1 MGRPIIL
8 HSSHDALLTLTDSL
22 SKTGI
27 GLPWR
32 PKVTC
37 QPSPQTTS
45 LVPGDSSTTLPSSS
59 MRNIRNVTVGWG
71 GGARLMRRSLGYECN
86 HQRNLKTMRSVK
98 SNALSLRRATWNR
111 ICLCDALMICA
122 TLGLYPSVIISRADF
137 FRCVSLGLRP

>member
-22 SKTGI
+22 GKTGI

-32 PKVTC
+32 PRVTC

-71 GGARLMRRSLGYECN
+71 GGGRLMGRSLGYECN
-86 HQRNLKTMRSVK
+86 HQRNLKTMRGAK
-98 SNALSLRRATWNR
+98 SNALFLRRTYWNR
-111 ICLCDALMICA
+111 SCPCIALAIRV
-122 TLGLYPSVIISRADF
+122 TFGTVPFSHPSPEPTSPGALV
-137 FRCVSLGLRP
+137 